1 MIHGNRFP
9 RILNEAAEVDDFEL
23 WYYHLIHDNRCFF
36 DNRPAQHWY
45 NKLGFGPLV
54 EGFHVNDHFN
64 VNTKLEAF
72 SMLGR
77 EAVVKLSVPGKVC
90 HVYCPS
96 FHMPKISRK
105 KVAPLHKTWIL
116 YTLVL

>member
-1 MIHGNRFP
+1 MIHGNKFP

-45 NKLGFGPLV
+45 HKLGFGPLV

-72 SMLGR
+72 SSARTGSCC
-77 EAVVKLSVPGKVC
+77 E
-90 HVYCPS
+90 
-96 FHMPKISRK
+96 
-105 KVAPLHKTWIL
+105 T
-116 YTLVL
+116 

>member
-1 MIHGNRFP
+1 MGSKLRHGICETMAIEHDSRQQVP
-9 RILNEAAEVDDFEL
+9 KDLNEAAEVDDFEL

-45 NKLGFGPLV
+45 HKLGFGPLV

-72 SMLGR
+72 SSARTGSCC
-77 EAVVKLSVPGKVC
+77 E
-90 HVYCPS
+90 
-96 FHMPKISRK
+96 
-105 KVAPLHKTWIL
+105 T
-116 YTLVL
+116 